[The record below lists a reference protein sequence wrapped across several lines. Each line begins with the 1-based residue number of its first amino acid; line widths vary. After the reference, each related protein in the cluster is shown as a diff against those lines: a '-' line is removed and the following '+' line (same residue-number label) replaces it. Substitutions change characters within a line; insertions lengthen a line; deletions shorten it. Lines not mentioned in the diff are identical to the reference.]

1 MIEDKEVVL
10 TGPRGCQGDDPG
22 RVPAADHHLPHHGR
36 VAAPLP
42 CTGVRGHP
50 PVSPLARA
58 RSPSVHRQAGRKS
71 HLGRTG
77 TVPRG
82 IVFTS
87 VPDPP
92 DPRVFGPP

>member
-42 CTGVRGHP
+42 CPGVRGHP
-50 PVSPLARA
+50 PVPPLARA

-71 HLGRTG
+71 HLGRTE
-77 TVPRG
+77 PYLQFFARLN
-82 IVFTS
+82 IFS
-87 VPDPP
+87 L
-92 DPRVFGPP
+92 